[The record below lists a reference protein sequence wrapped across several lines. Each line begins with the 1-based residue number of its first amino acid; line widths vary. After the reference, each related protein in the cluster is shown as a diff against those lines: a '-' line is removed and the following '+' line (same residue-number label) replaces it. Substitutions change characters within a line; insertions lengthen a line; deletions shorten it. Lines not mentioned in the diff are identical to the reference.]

1 MRKINLLPWREELRR
16 EAQKNFMILLI
27 VAAVAAAGI
36 VFMVNRYF
44 DAQISNQNQRNN
56 FLTAEIA
63 KLDRQIARIEQL
75 DETRN
80 RLLER
85 KRVIEDLQAN
95 RTLMV
100 RLFDQ
105 LVRTVPSGIRLL
117 SARQVG
123 EEITITGTSQSNAR
137 VSTYL
142 RNLESSNVLH
152 DPRLRII
159 EAETD
164 ETDAQMPYMFTLS
177 AKVAPPET
185 LDEPENQTDNQ
196 TGTEAAE

>member
-16 EAQKNFMILLI
+16 EAQRNFMILLI

-36 VFMVNRYF
+36 VFAVNRYF
-44 DAQISNQNQRNN
+44 DAQISNQNQRNAY
-56 FLTAEIA
+56 LTAEIA
-63 KLDRQIARIEQL
+63 KLDRQIARIAEL
-75 DETRN
+75 DETRS

-85 KRVIEDLQAN
+85 KQVIEDLQAN

-105 LVRTVPSGIRLL
+105 LVRTVPTGIRLL
-117 SARQVG
+117 NARQVG
-123 EEITITGTSQSNAR
+123 DQITITGTSQSNAR

-142 RNLESSNVLH
+142 RNLEASGVLH
-152 DPRLRII
+152 NPQLRII
-159 EAETD
+159 EAETE
-164 ETDAQMPYMFTLS
+164 ETDSQMPYMFTV
-177 AKVAPPET
+177 AATVAPPET
-185 LDEPENQTDNQ
+185 VDDEPQ

>member
-16 EAQKNFMILLI
+16 EAQRNFMILLI
-27 VAAVAAAGI
+27 VAAVAAAGC
-36 VFMVNRYF
+36 VFVVNRYF
-44 DAQISNQNQRNN
+44 DARISNQNQRNAYLN
-56 FLTAEIA
+56 TEIA
-63 KLDRQIARIEQL
+63 KLDRQIARIDQL
-75 DETRN
+75 DDTRS

-105 LVRTVPSGIRLL
+105 LVRTVPTGIRLL
-117 SARQVG
+117 NARQVG
-123 EEITITGTSQSNAR
+123 DQITISGTSQSNAR

-142 RNLESSNVLH
+142 RNLEASGVLH
-152 DPRLRII
+152 NPQLRII
-159 EAETD
+159 EAETE
-164 ETDAQMPYMFTLS
+164 ETDSQMPYMFTL
-177 AKVAPPET
+177 AATVAPPET
-185 LDEPENQTDNQ
+185 VDDEPQ

>member
-16 EAQKNFMILLI
+16 EAQRNFMIMLVL
-27 VAAVAAAGI
+27 AALVAAAC
-36 VFMVNRYF
+36 VFAVNRYF
-44 DAQISNQNQRNN
+44 EAQISNQNERNAYLN
-56 FLTAEIA
+56 TEIA

-85 KRVIEDLQAN
+85 KKVIEDLQAN

-123 EEITITGTSQSNAR
+123 AEITLDGSSQSNAR
-137 VSTYL
+137 VSTFL

-152 DPRLRII
+152 EPRLVII
-159 EAETD
+159 EAEAEATD
-164 ETDAQMPYMFTLS
+164 PQMPYMFTVA

-185 LDEPENQTDNQ
+185 VEETATRN
-196 TGTEAAE
+196 GREAEE

>member
-16 EAQKNFMILLI
+16 EAQRNFMIMLI
-27 VAAVAAAGI
+27 LAAVAAAGC
-36 VFMVNRYF
+36 VFAVNRYF
-44 DAQISNQNQRNN
+44 DAQISNQNQRNAY
-56 FLTAEIA
+56 LSTEIA
-63 KLDRQIARIEQL
+63 KLDRQIARIEEL
-75 DETRN
+75 DDTRS

-105 LVRTVPSGIRLL
+105 LVRTVPTGIRLL
-117 SARQVG
+117 NARQVG
-123 EEITITGTSQSNAR
+123 DQITITGTSQSNAR

-142 RNLESSNVLH
+142 RNLEASGVLH
-152 DPRLRII
+152 SPQLRII
-159 EAETD
+159 EAETE
-164 ETDAQMPYMFTLS
+164 ETDSQMPYMFTV
-177 AKVAPPET
+177 AATVAPPET
-185 LDEPENQTDNQ
+185 VDDETQ